1 MDMDQVDSGL
11 MTSYNA
17 PAQTVLSSSGDKYVT
32 DNNGYELSF
41 SNILWKLSDTK
52 YMAVS
57 PTIQIE
63 LAGQDSASAEGFVE
77 FTYLEEGIV
86 QLVTKD
92 QAWQVLAAG
101 SSLNLANGMSIY
113 LDTQEI
119 VGGSGSARLTLAGI
133 NADGTSNIKIAA
145 SDEWVPPTFNITGHR
160 WRGRRVR

>member
-1 MDMDQVDSGL
+1 MVSGN
-11 MTSYNA
+11 SDVYKR
-17 PAQTVLSSSGDKYVT
+17 QVT

-101 SSLNLANGMSIY
+101 SSLCLLYTSDRTD
-113 LDTQEI
+113 LC
-119 VGGSGSARLTLAGI
+119 SG
-133 NADGTSNIKIAA
+133 
-145 SDEWVPPTFNITGHR
+145 
-160 WRGRRVR
+160 

>member
-1 MDMDQVDSGL
+1 
-11 MTSYNA
+11 
-17 PAQTVLSSSGDKYVT
+17 
-32 DNNGYELSF
+32 
-41 SNILWKLSDTK
+41 
-52 YMAVS
+52 MAVS

-113 LDTQEI
+113 LDT
-119 VGGSGSARLTLAGI
+119 
-133 NADGTSNIKIAA
+133 
-145 SDEWVPPTFNITGHR
+145 
-160 WRGRRVR
+160 